1 MRLAVLIL
9 LFSVTLVACAWTSPP
24 VPPAPTPRPTP
35 DIDATVQAV
44 VEAALPTPTPTPDV
58 SATVQASVAATIAAW
73 PTPTPA
79 PTPAP
84 SPTPTPTATP
94 TPEEVAVQRLSILL
108 LWFESPPDSV
118 SAEAAET
125 ISEIWA
131 RDPALGEFIA
141 RLPWVA
147 DGIVTL
153 ELTSLSMTDNFA
165 EIDSA
170 LGRQF
175 LDAPWIANGINTEER
190 PGRSRRTETVLYDLA
205 REDPTLASLI
215 LTLPWMTDG
224 VEGNEWATFTS
235 MLYTSRRGGIQ
246 LTRAL
251 ATSDWVGAGA
261 ARDEPRMDSILR
273 NLDNIHRSDAEL
285 ARKIISAPWVADG
298 VNRAESRALARFAAF
313 ADGRPIIVG
322 TKADLEQA
330 RQWLDMLSD
339 PAVQALDEPVL
350 LDLLQVADWD
360 VSMARILA
368 SWAKDRKGRDLVNY
382 LVHSMGSP
390 IGAPDDP
397 VPFGKITEQP
407 WFADGLDD
415 QEAALLVTLRNIAR
429 KSPDLY
435 NELLTSHHTQHKAI
449 SLPLAGD
456 VNIWVIDHSPFPPDE
471 DLLTSIADVARVLEE
486 FLQAPFPTTD
496 IILLIVPHGRGIGG
510 QHLGSHMVLG
520 RFGLTGTVHSDSVTH
535 ETAHYY
541 FNLGPRWLTEGGA
554 EFAVAYA
561 NDRLGIQ
568 SYADRRVNVSPQI
581 SRYYELYEN
590 IRHYNYILQDLGKL
604 SPLDSAPYR
613 MGEHLLLNVFETIG
627 EEAALAA
634 LRELSPYRDRGWR
647 SRLSPTEE
655 EVYDAFL
662 QHAPPDRKEAFRGL
676 YRRLHGGAHAFP
688 ATEFSDEHG
697 DDATSALVIEV
708 GEVIEGKLDY
718 HFDFDYF
725 RFKAEEGVKYRL
737 HVEHESLRRTSVALY
752 DPNGVTLQEK
762 EWKSRTRESFGPQIL
777 WVAPTSGEHYF
788 AVQNFGGKTGPY
800 TLMVDVVYD
809 VLDDHGDTL
818 ASATALPLG
827 DLVEGIV
834 DDYFDFDY
842 FQFEAVKDQMYRLTL
857 TCGTLDGIRVK
868 LYASNGAAPV
878 NWNRNHWKGWWN
890 NRDVLEWVA
899 PSSGRYYFVVDSESG
914 GVGAYRLT
922 LIQTDEEYRSYS
934 RC

>member
-1 MRLAVLIL
+1 
-9 LFSVTLVACAWTSPP
+9 
-24 VPPAPTPRPTP
+24 
-35 DIDATVQAV
+35 
-44 VEAALPTPTPTPDV
+44 
-58 SATVQASVAATIAAW
+58 
-73 PTPTPA
+73 
-79 PTPAP
+79 
-84 SPTPTPTATP
+84 
-94 TPEEVAVQRLSILL
+94 
-108 LWFESPPDSV
+108 
-118 SAEAAET
+118 
-125 ISEIWA
+125 
-131 RDPALGEFIA
+131 
-141 RLPWVA
+141 
-147 DGIVTL
+147 
-153 ELTSLSMTDNFA
+153 MTDNFA

-175 LDAPWIANGINTEER
+175 LDAPWIVNGMNTEER
-190 PGRSRRTETVLYDLA
+190 PGFSRLTETVLYDIA
-205 REDPTLASLI
+205 REDATLARLI

-224 VEGNEWATFTS
+224 VEGNEWNTFTS
-235 MLYTSRRGGIQ
+235 MLSISRYGGIQ

-251 ATSDWVGAGA
+251 ATSDWVGPGA
-261 ARDEPRMDSILR
+261 AREKPRMDSILLMLR
-273 NLDNIHRSDAEL
+273 SIHRSDAEL
-285 ARKIISAPWVADG
+285 AMNIISTPWVADG
-298 VNRAESRALARFAAF
+298 VNWADFWVLVRFRSF
-313 ADGRPIIVG
+313 ADGQTLIG
-322 TKADLEQA
+322 TKADTGQA
-330 RQWLDMLSD
+330 GQWLDMLSD
-339 PAVQALDEPVL
+339 PAIQALDEPVL
-350 LDLLQVADWD
+350 LDLLNVADWD
-360 VSMARILA
+360 IEMAHMLA
-368 SWAKDRKGRDLVNY
+368 SWAKDKKGRDLVNY
-382 LVHSMGSP
+382 LVHSLGSMGSA
-390 IGAPDDP
+390 IAAPGDP
-397 VPFGKITEQP
+397 LPFGKITGQP
-407 WFADGLDD
+407 WFADGLDE
-415 QEAALLVTLRNIAR
+415 QEAALLVTLSNIAR

-435 NELLTSHHTQHKAI
+435 NELLTSHHTQHKTI
-449 SLPLAGD
+449 FLPLAGD
-456 VNIWVIDHSPFPPDE
+456 VNIWVIGHSPFPPDE
-471 DLLTSIADVARVLEE
+471 DLLTYIADVARVLEE

-520 RFGLTGTVHSDSVTH
+520 RFGLTGTVHPDSVTH

-568 SYADRRVNVSPQI
+568 SSADRRANLSSQLP
-581 SRYYELYEN
+581 RYFELYEN
-590 IRHYNYILQDLGKL
+590 IRHYNYLLQGLGKL

-627 EEAALAA
+627 EGAALAA
-634 LRELSPYRDRGWR
+634 LRELSPYRDRGWK

-662 QHAPPDRKEAFRGL
+662 KHAPPDRKEAFRGL

-688 ATEFSDEHG
+688 EAEFSDEHG

-708 GEVIEGKLDY
+708 GEVVEGKLDY
-718 HFDFDYF
+718 QFDFDYF
-725 RFKAEEGVKYRL
+725 RFKAEGGVKYRF

-752 DPNGVTLQEK
+752 APNGVTLQER
-762 EWKSRTRESFGPQIL
+762 EWKSRTRDSFGPQIL
-777 WVAPTSGEHYF
+777 WVASSSGEHYF

-809 VLDDHGDTL
+809 VPDDHGDTL
-818 ASATALPLG
+818 ASATGLPLG
-827 DLVEGIV
+827 ELVEGIV

-878 NWNRNHWKGWWN
+878 NWNRNHWKGWWD

-914 GVGAYRLT
+914 GVGTYRLT
-922 LIQTDEEYRSYS
+922 LIQTDEKYRSYS